1 MVHSHLHVSRRQ
13 TFFFKEPIRKGN
25 TKRGEWL
32 DRIRFSGEHKT
43 FFRRIPIF
51 RLVSYPRI
59 LLVMAYQSSMIKYK
73 FPCLNN
79 IRSESNFLPNWA
91 IYFTENIFSKNLK
104 KSGPFFFACFWHT
117 KYTLYGLT
125 HKWIT
130 LSCIFDSTSFLS
142 ENELSHLPDPAY
154 IPIYLFSKTCLELQL
169 SCFSSSQ
176 Y

>member
-1 MVHSHLHVSRRQ
+1 MYREDRH
-13 TFFFKEPIRKGN
+13 FFFKEPIRKGN
-25 TKRGEWL
+25 TKKENDL
-32 DRIRFSGEHKT
+32 TESDSHVNIKPFSDGFPYFVWSLTQGFYLSWPINHLWSSTSSHAWITLEVKVIFYQT
-43 FFRRIPIF
+43 EQSTLPKIFFQR
-51 RLVSYPRI
+51 
-59 LLVMAYQSSMIKYK
+59 
-73 FPCLNN
+73 
-79 IRSESNFLPNWA
+79 
-91 IYFTENIFSKNLK
+91 TLK

-154 IPIYLFSKTCLELQL
+154 IPIYLSSKTCFELQL

>member
-79 IRSESNFLPNWA
+79 IRSENFLPNWCLPQHLWPSGGSVSSDLLWFSPSLTTGRVKQDTSWWKKANTNIQVINA
-91 IYFTENIFSKNLK
+91 IVSLLTGQHSNTRLDFHFSNW
-104 KSGPFFFACFWHT
+104 SVVANWF
-117 KYTLYGLT
+117 
-125 HKWIT
+125 I
-130 LSCIFDSTSFLS
+130 I
-142 ENELSHLPDPAY
+142 
-154 IPIYLFSKTCLELQL
+154 I
-169 SCFSSSQ
+169 
-176 Y
+176 